1 MRFGAYGLIIE
12 DEKILL
18 IRKHGGPYDN
28 KLDLPGG
35 TIQFCERPEEALV
48 RELFELKYT
57 HNNKRQ
63 VITKVYNNNEK
74 VIGFI

>member
-35 TIQFCERPEEALV
+35 TI
-48 RELFELKYT
+48 
-57 HNNKRQ
+57 
-63 VITKVYNNNEK
+63 
-74 VIGFI
+74 